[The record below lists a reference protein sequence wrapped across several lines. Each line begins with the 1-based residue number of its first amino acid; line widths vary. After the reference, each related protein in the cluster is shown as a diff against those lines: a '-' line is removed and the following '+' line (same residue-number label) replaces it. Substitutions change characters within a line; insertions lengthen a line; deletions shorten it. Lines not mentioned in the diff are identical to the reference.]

1 VLHFYKNKNRVI
13 VALAKDFHLSLY
25 THEKKAYLRAE
36 GLPIFL
42 MRKNLLQKFSIIN
55 CYFILSWEKEHL
67 HAPIRGASVVSQEV
81 EEHKNKFILSKESD
95 VSF

>member
-1 VLHFYKNKNRVI
+1 
-13 VALAKDFHLSLY
+13 
-25 THEKKAYLRAE
+25 
-36 GLPIFL
+36 

-81 EEHKNKFILSKESD
+81 EGHKNKFILSKESD